1 MGRRSARYSE
11 RAFVVEGPT
20 LLAEAVAAGLTIEEV
35 FRGPSASLD
44 LPTGVPVRDIDDR
57 VINAVTDVE
66 SPRGVLAVVAMPARA
81 LPSDASFVVV
91 LAGVADPGNAGTI
104 IRSAEAAGADGIVL
118 TAGSVDPYNPKC
130 VRASAGALFH
140 VPVIV
145 DGDPRALG
153 LRSIGTSSH
162 APTSYLDADLRR
174 PLALVFGNE
183 AHGIPDGIDLDVVV
197 SIPHRGRTES
207 LNVAMAATLLCFE
220 VARRPQ

>member
-1 MGRRSARYSE
+1 LGRRSARYGE

-20 LLAEAVAAGLTIEEV
+20 LLAEAVRAGLTIEEI
-35 FRGPSASLD
+35 FRGPSAAIDPPS
-44 LPTGVPVRDIDDR
+44 GVPVRDIDDR
-57 VINAVTDVE
+57 VMNAVTDVE
-66 SPRGVLAVVAMPARA
+66 SPRGVLAVVAMPARP

-118 TAGSVDPYNPKC
+118 TVGSVDPYNPKC

-140 VPVIV
+140 LPLIV
-145 DGDPRALG
+145 DGDPSALA
-153 LRSIGTSSH
+153 LRSVGTSSH
-162 APTSYLDADLRR
+162 ASTSYLDADLRR

-183 AHGIPDGIDLDVVV
+183 AHGIPDDVAVDLVVG
-197 SIPHRGRTES
+197 IPHRGRTES

>member
-1 MGRRSARYSE
+1 M
-11 RAFVVEGPT
+11 
-20 LLAEAVAAGLTIEEV
+20 AAGLTIEEI
-35 FRGPSASLD
+35 FHGRSATVD

-57 VINAVTDVE
+57 VMNAVTDVE

-130 VRASAGALFH
+130 VAASAGALFH
-140 VPVIV
+140 LPVIV
-145 DGDPRALG
+145 DGDLVALG

-162 APTSYLDADLRR
+162 SR
-174 PLALVFGNE
+174 
-183 AHGIPDGIDLDVVV
+183 HVV
-197 SIPHRGRTES
+197 PRH
-207 LNVAMAATLLCFE
+207 
-220 VARRPQ
+220 

>member
-1 MGRRSARYSE
+1 LGRRSARYGE
-11 RAFVVEGPT
+11 RSFVVEGPT
-20 LLAEAVAAGLTIEEV
+20 LLAEAVAAGLTIEEI
-35 FRGPSASLD
+35 FRGPSASID
-44 LPTGVPVRDIDDR
+44 LPTGVPVRDVDDR

-66 SPRGVLAVVAMPARA
+66 SPRGILAVVSMPARP
-81 LPSDASFVVV
+81 LPKDASFVVV

-118 TAGSVDPYNPKC
+118 TTGSVDPYNPKC

-140 VPVIV
+140 LPVIV
-145 DGDPRALG
+145 DGDPSALG

-162 APTSYLDADLRR
+162 APMSYLDADLAR

-183 AHGIPDGIDLDVVV
+183 AHGIPDGINVDVVV
-197 SIPHRGRTES
+197 AIPHRGRTES

-220 VARRPQ
+220 VARRSQ

>member
-1 MGRRSARYSE
+1 LGRRSARYTE

-20 LLAEAVAAGLTIEEV
+20 LLAEAVAAGLTIEEI
-35 FRGPSASLD
+35 FRVPSASVD
-44 LPTGVPVRDIDDR
+44 LPAGVPVRDIDHR
-57 VINAVTDVE
+57 VMNAVTDVE
-66 SPRGVLAVVAMPARA
+66 SPRDILAVVAMPSRP
-81 LPSDASFVVV
+81 LPSDSSFVVV

-140 VPVIV
+140 LPVIV
-145 DGDPRALG
+145 DGDPGALG

-183 AHGIPDGIDLDVVV
+183 AHGVPDGIAVDLVVG
-197 SIPHRGRTES
+197 IPHHGRSES

-220 VARRPQ
+220 VARRSQ

>member
-1 MGRRSARYSE
+1 M
-11 RAFVVEGPT
+11 VEGPT
-20 LLAEAVAAGLTIEEV
+20 LLAEAVAAGLTIEEI
-35 FRGPSASLD
+35 FHGPSATVD

-57 VINAVTDVE
+57 VMNAVTDVE

-140 VPVIV
+140 LPVIV
-145 DGDPRALG
+145 DGDARRA
-153 LRSIGTSSH
+153 RSAIDRYVV
-162 APTSYLDADLRR
+162 ARATSYLDADLRR

-183 AHGIPDGIDLDVVV
+183 AHGIPDGIDVDLVVG
-197 SIPHRGRTES
+197 IPHRGRSES

-220 VARRPQ
+220 VARRSQ